1 MADSREGTDART
13 PPNATFVPTTGAMR
27 CRLSFPLG
35 RVTAVRNLP
44 VAIVSIHAVAG
55 VRNEPLFRGRRPHR
69 CTAGSRLQGWLLA
82 DDRVKQ
88 VKEANDIVEVV
99 GEYLSLRKAG
109 PTYKGL
115 CPFHDDHHPSF
126 DVDPRRQRYRCW
138 SCGKYGDV
146 ISFVQEHDHVGFVE
160 ALELLARR
168 ANIELDPSGAA
179 TDFQGRARLLD
190 VVRWAAQQFHECLL
204 DDPQAEEARRYLGER
219 GLTGE
224 TVRKYGLGYAP
235 RSGNWLSQKAET
247 GGVAPELLEKAGLI
261 APREQGPGYYD
272 RFRDRIQFPIRNPQ
286 GQTIGFGGRILPSS
300 PLAARAPK
308 YYNSSDTL
316 LFIKSENLY
325 GIDQARHAAA
335 SAGYL
340 AVVEG
345 YTDVLMAHQMGVV
358 AVVAT
363 MGTALNTRHV
373 RQLRRFAP
381 RVVLVFDADAGGD
394 TGVDRALALFVSQDV
409 DLAVAT
415 LPAGL
420 DPCDLLLAQG
430 PDAFRAVLDGAVDA
444 LEFKLTHVLAGEGSL
459 GVEGRR
465 RAVESVLSVIAQA
478 PALPGHAGAVKM
490 QLLINR
496 IAHRLAL
503 KEETV
508 WARLD
513 ELRKQR
519 GGATDPRSRR
529 EPVADDAERKA
540 PAAPEERQ
548 LLEVLLAE
556 PDLVSVAAQS
566 VRPEEIVHPGLRL
579 LLAGLYGLLAA
590 GEPAELD
597 QLRGQLDNPRLA
609 ERAMKLQEVGRGNS
623 DRTGCLRML
632 LNLFEE
638 RRRRPALQELQ
649 NRLQAPGDHEAAL
662 ELLRQL
668 TTRNVVGAG

>member
-1 MADSREGTDART
+1 
-13 PPNATFVPTTGAMR
+13 
-27 CRLSFPLG
+27 
-35 RVTAVRNLP
+35 
-44 VAIVSIHAVAG
+44 
-55 VRNEPLFRGRRPHR
+55 
-69 CTAGSRLQGWLLA
+69 LA

-160 ALELLARR
+160 ALQLLARR

-204 DDPQAEEARRYLGER
+204 DDPSPQAEEARRYLGER

-235 RSGNWLSQKAET
+235 RSGTWLSQKAET
-247 GGVAPELLEKAGLI
+247 GGVALELLEKAGLI
-261 APREQGPGYYD
+261 APREQGPGTYD

-308 YYNSSDTL
+308 YYNSSDTP

-358 AVVAT
+358 PVVAT
-363 MGTALNTRHV
+363 MGTALNARHV

-394 TGVDRALALFVSQDV
+394 TGVDRALAIFVSQDV
-409 DLAVAT
+409 ELAVAT

-444 LEFKLTHVLAGEGSL
+444 LEFKLTHVLAGEGRGGVTPPVQ

-519 GGATDPRSRR
+519 GGATDPRSRQK
-529 EPVADDAERKA
+529 PVADDAERKA

-556 PDLVSVAAQS
+556 PDLVLVAAES
-566 VRPEEIVHPGLRL
+566 LRPEEIAHPGLRL
-579 LLAGLYGLLAA
+579 LLEGLYDLLAA
-590 GEPAELD
+590 GEPTDLD
-597 QLRGQLDNPRLA
+597 QLRARLDNPRLA

-623 DRTGCLRML
+623 DRAGCLRML

-649 NRLQAPGDHEAAL
+649 NRLQAPSDHEAAL

>member
-1 MADSREGTDART
+1 MADHPFPAAFPSLDYWQSRTTPAPARIN
-13 PPNATFVPTTGAMR
+13 P
-27 CRLSFPLG
+27 
-35 RVTAVRNLP
+35 
-44 VAIVSIHAVAG
+44 
-55 VRNEPLFRGRRPHR
+55 RRR
-69 CTAGSRLQGWLLA
+69 TAGSRSLGWLLA

-126 DVDPRRQRYRCW
+126 DVDPRRQRFRCW

-160 ALELLARR
+160 ALQLLARR
-168 ANIELDPSGAA
+168 ANIELEPSGAA
-179 TDFQGRARLLD
+179 VDFQGRARLLD

-204 DDPQAEEARRYLGER
+204 DDPSPQAEEARKYLDER

-247 GGVAPELLEKAGLI
+247 GGLALELLEKAGLI
-261 APREQGPGYYD
+261 APRDQGPGYYD

-308 YYNSSDTL
+308 YYNSSDTP

-345 YTDVLMAHQMGVV
+345 YTDVLMAHQMGVLP
-358 AVVAT
+358 VVAT
-363 MGTALNTRHV
+363 MGTALNNRHV

-381 RVVLVFDADAGGD
+381 RVVLVFDADAGGE
-394 TGVDRALALFVSQDV
+394 TGVDRALDIFVSQDV

-444 LEFKLTHVLAGEGSL
+444 LEFKLKQVLTGDGNL
-459 GVEGRR
+459 GVEGQRQ
-465 RAVESVLSVIAQA
+465 AVESVLSVIALA
-478 PALPGHAGAVKM
+478 PALPGQAGAVKM
-490 QLLINR
+490 QLLVNR

-519 GGATDPRSRR
+519 GGATDPQSRQK
-529 EPVADDAERKA
+529 PVADDAERKA

-548 LLEVLLAE
+548 LLEVMLAE
-556 PDLVSVAAQS
+556 PDLVLVAAKA
-566 VRPEEIVHPGLRL
+566 VRPEEMNHPGLRL
-579 LLAGLYGLLAA
+579 LLAGLYDLLAA
-590 GEPAELD
+590 GEPTDLD
-597 QLRGQLDNPRLA
+597 QLRGRLDNPRLA

-623 DRTGCLRML
+623 DRAGCLRML

-649 NRLQAPGDHEAAL
+649 NRLQAPSDHEAAL

>member
-1 MADSREGTDART
+1 MADHPFPAALPSLDNPWQSRTTPAPARVK
-13 PPNATFVPTTGAMR
+13 P
-27 CRLSFPLG
+27 
-35 RVTAVRNLP
+35 
-44 VAIVSIHAVAG
+44 
-55 VRNEPLFRGRRPHR
+55 RRS
-69 CTAGSRLQGWLLA
+69 AGSRSLGWLLA

-138 SCGKYGDV
+138 SCGKFGDV

-160 ALELLARR
+160 ALQLLARR
-168 ANIELDPSGAA
+168 ANIELEPSGAA

-190 VVRWAAQQFHECLL
+190 VVRWAAQQFHECLI
-204 DDPQAEEARRYLGER
+204 DDPQAEEARKYLGER

-235 RSGNWLSQKAET
+235 RSGNWLAQKAET
-247 GGVAPELLEKAGLI
+247 GGVALDMLEKAGLI
-261 APREQGPGYYD
+261 APRSEGPGYYD

-286 GQTIGFGGRILPSS
+286 GQTIGFGGRILPGS

-308 YYNSSDTL
+308 YYNSSDTP

-345 YTDVLMAHQMGVV
+345 YTDVLMAHQMGVLP
-358 AVVAT
+358 VVAT
-363 MGTALNTRHV
+363 MGTALNNRHV

-394 TGVDRALALFVSQDV
+394 TGVDRALDIFVSQDV

-430 PDAFRAVLDGAVDA
+430 ADAFRAVLDGAVDA
-444 LEFKLTHVLAGEGSL
+444 LEFKLKQVLAGDGTL

-465 RAVESVLSVIAQA
+465 RAVESVLSVIALA

-490 QLLINR
+490 QLLVNR

-519 GGATDPRSRR
+519 GGATDPQSRR
-529 EPVADDAERKA
+529 EPDADDAERKA
-540 PAAPEERQ
+540 PPAAPEERQ

-556 PDLVSVAAQS
+556 PDLVLVAVKA
-566 VRPEEIVHPGLRL
+566 VRPEEISHPGLRK
-579 LLAGLYGLLAA
+579 LLAGLYDLLAA
-590 GEPAELD
+590 GEPADLD
-597 QLRGQLDNPRLA
+597 QLRGRLDNSRLA
-609 ERAMKLQEVGRGNS
+609 EHALKLQEVGRGNS
-623 DRTGCLRML
+623 DRAGCLRML

-649 NRLQAPGDHEAAL
+649 NRLQAPSDHEAAL

>member
-1 MADSREGTDART
+1 MEIRASAAAVRKIGGPGGKGKGLPDMADHPFPAALPSLDNWQSQTSPALARIN
-13 PPNATFVPTTGAMR
+13 PR
-27 CRLSFPLG
+27 CRP
-35 RVTAVRNLP
+35 AD
-44 VAIVSIHAVAG
+44 
-55 VRNEPLFRGRRPHR
+55 
-69 CTAGSRLQGWLLA
+69 SRLQGWLLA

-168 ANIELDPSGAA
+168 ANIELEPSGAA
-179 TDFQGRARLLD
+179 VDFQGRARLLD

-204 DDPQAEEARRYLGER
+204 DDPSPQAEEARRYLGER
-219 GLTGE
+219 GLSGE

-247 GGVAPELLEKAGLI
+247 GGVAREVLEKAGLI
-261 APREQGPGYYD
+261 APRDQQPGYYD

-308 YYNSSDTL
+308 YYNSSDTP

-345 YTDVLMAHQMGVV
+345 YTDVLMAHQMGVLP
-358 AVVAT
+358 VVAT
-363 MGTALNTRHV
+363 MGTALNNRHV

-381 RVVLVFDADAGGD
+381 RVVLVFDADEGGE
-394 TGVDRALALFVSQDV
+394 TGVDRALAIFVSQDV
-409 DLAVAT
+409 DLAVAA

-444 LEFKLTHVLAGEGSL
+444 LDFKLKQALAGEGNL

-490 QLLINR
+490 QLLVNR

-519 GGATDPRSRR
+519 GGATDPRPR
-529 EPVADDAERKA
+529 PKPDADDAERKA

-556 PDLVSVAAQS
+556 PDLVLVAAES
-566 VRPEEIVHPGLRL
+566 VRPEEIAHPELRE

-590 GEPAELD
+590 GEPADLD
-597 QLRGQLDNPRLA
+597 LLRGRMDNQRLA
-609 ERAMKLQEVGRGNS
+609 ERAMKLQEVGRSNS
-623 DRTGCLRML
+623 DRAGCLRML

-649 NRLQAPGDHEAAL
+649 NRLQAPSDHEAAL